1 MGLDMFLFK
10 HKKLREND
18 ETYNKLARETAE
30 EVMYLRKAN
39 QIRSWIVANTE
50 YQDDWNCEEVELP
63 KDILE
68 KLVSDC
74 KIVLNN
80 HDKAEQLF
88 PTSSKF
94 FFGTTDYDEWYF
106 KQLETTATEIK
117 HILEETNFEDEV
129 IIYTEWW

>member
-30 EVMYLRKAN
+30 EVMYWRKAN

-74 KIVLNN
+74 EGKSKCNN
-80 HDKAEQLF
+80 
-88 PTSSKF
+88 
-94 FFGTTDYDEWYF
+94 
-106 KQLETTATEIK
+106 
-117 HILEETNFEDEV
+117 
-129 IIYTEWW
+129 